1 MLGECAGNL
10 HCSEYNP
17 AHAHQG
23 SPDRCDRR
31 GSRPRT
37 QGRHPNSSR
46 ASQCKYQS
54 PAQNRE
60 PLDAISF
67 LWALQFY
74 DVTLQPLVAVL
85 RLERFS
91 GGASQNQYLCV
102 RHASSWV
109 KATDA
114 PSLASRCTIAA
125 PMPHEPLVTRATLPG
140 RA

>member
-1 MLGECAGNL
+1 MLGECTGNL

-23 SPDRCDRR
+23 SPERRSRR

-37 QGRHPNSSR
+37 QGRHPNCSR
-46 ASQCKYQS
+46 ASQCKCQS
-54 PAQNRE
+54 PAQNQGSQGG
-60 PLDAISF
+60 ISF

-74 DVTLQPLVAVL
+74 DVTLQPRVAVY
-85 RLERFS
+85 RLERFG
-91 GGASQNQYLCV
+91 GGASQNQYLWV

-125 PMPHEPLVTRATLPG
+125 PMPHEPLVTRATLPE